1 MEEVW
6 FTVILGMTSTQEP
19 PQKYTPIRE
28 RVILLY

>member
-6 FTVILGMTSTQEP
+6 FTVILGMTSMQEP

-28 RVILLY
+28 RVISSY